1 MSQLL
6 VLAAV
11 VAVAVLMLSEDARAA
26 VRRRL
31 PRLLLYGGLAAL
43 VLLVVTGRL
52 HWIAAAVGGAGA
64 LLARLRPLLGLWP
77 VIRWLRGRQAQAAE
91 GGGWV
96 RFYRDPASGTM
107 DGEVLQGELAGRRL
121 SQLTAEQ
128 LEALA
133 DQCRQ
138 ADPEAA
144 ALLRA
149 YSGQRREQSSRAGNG
164 GSMTPEEAY
173 AVLGLEPG
181 AGEGAI
187 VEAHRRLMQRL
198 HPDRGGSGEL
208 AARVN
213 RAKAVLLDRRR
224 RAG

>member
-11 VAVAVLMLSEDARAA
+11 VAVAVLMLSEEARAA

-77 VIRWLRGRQAQAAE
+77 MLQWLRGRQAQAE
-91 GGGWV
+91 SGGTWV
-96 RFYRDPASGTM
+96 RFFRDDTAGAM
-107 DGEVLQGELAGRRL
+107 DGEVLQGPLAGRRL
-121 SQLTAEQ
+121 SQLTREQ
-128 LEALA
+128 LEELA
-133 DQCRQ
+133 ASCQ
-138 ADPEAA
+138 AEDPEAA
-144 ALLRA
+144 ALLQA
-149 YSGQRREQSSRAGNG
+149 YIGRRKEGTGTAGG
-164 GSMTPEEAY
+164 GSMSPEEAY
-173 AVLGLEPG
+173 SVLGLDPG
-181 AGEGAI
+181 ADPQAI
-187 VEAHRRLMQRL
+187 VDAHRRLMQRL

-213 RAKAVLLDRRR
+213 RAKAVLLDRGR

>member
-31 PRLLLYGGLAAL
+31 PRLLLAGGLAAL

-77 VIRWLRGRQAQAAE
+77 VIRWLRGRQAQAAA
-91 GGGWV
+91 GGDGV
-96 RFYRDPASGTM
+96 RFFRDPTSGAM
-107 DGEVLQGELAGRRL
+107 DGEVLQGDLAGRRL
-121 SQLTAEQ
+121 SQLTGEQ
-128 LEALA
+128 LEQLA
-133 DQCRQ
+133 AQCQ
-138 ADPEAA
+138 EADPEAA

-149 YSGQRREQSSRAGNG
+149 YRGQRREHAAGD

-181 AGEGAI
+181 AEERAI

-213 RAKAVLLDRRR
+213 RAKAVLMDRRR